1 MDGYAEFVLKS
12 GHAEADVDAYAELVS
27 SWHGE
32 AESNSYAEFASRIG
46 PAEAEL
52 DGYAEEAYTDAAEDV
67 DVG

>member
-1 MDGYAEFVLKS
+1 MAMLKPMWMFMM
-12 GHAEADVDAYAELVS
+12 
-27 SWHGE
+27 SWFRSWLGE

-46 PAEAEL
+46 PAEAKL